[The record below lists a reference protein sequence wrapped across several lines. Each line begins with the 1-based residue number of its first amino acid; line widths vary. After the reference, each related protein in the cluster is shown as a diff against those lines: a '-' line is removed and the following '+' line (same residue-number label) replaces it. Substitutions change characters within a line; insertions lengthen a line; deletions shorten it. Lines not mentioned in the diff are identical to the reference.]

1 MTRKHFKLLADA
13 LKAEKPASHW
23 DSNKA
28 GAMVQ
33 WKRDV
38 KAVANACKRANPN
51 FDFEQFYT
59 ACDCNLN
66 DFKRFYMACDCN
78 LNETPTLPVE

>member
-1 MTRKHFKLLADA
+1 MTRKHFKLLADE

-66 DFKRFYMACDCN
+66 
-78 LNETPTLPVE
+78 ETPTLPVE